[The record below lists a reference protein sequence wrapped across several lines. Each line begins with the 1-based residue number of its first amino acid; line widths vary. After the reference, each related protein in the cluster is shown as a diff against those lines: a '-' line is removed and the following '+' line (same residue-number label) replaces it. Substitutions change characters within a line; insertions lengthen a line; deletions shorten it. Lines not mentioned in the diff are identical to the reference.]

1 MDPIRVKAYTFT
13 PAQLYHLL
21 TETIGLYVE
30 HVERYGDTPDAA
42 KHEAAQGTQ
51 EGLDVE
57 QELADLGE
65 LDPKQMSQVYTPL
78 SAKQQAEIDAVQRGM
93 AAFA

>member
-1 MDPIRVKAYTFT
+1 MKPIRVKAYTFT

-30 HVERYGDTPDAA
+30 HIEKYADTPETA
-42 KHEAAQGTQ
+42 KHEAAQGTRD
-51 EGLDVE
+51 GLDAE

-65 LDPKQMSQVYTPL
+65 LDPREMSQVYTPL
-78 SAKQQAEIDAVQRGM
+78 STRQQAEIDAVRRGM
-93 AAFA
+93 TAFA